1 MKRTSIK
8 LVIFIVSVVAIIGC
22 NEVKQDIE
30 QELVLRNVEELASS
44 SAVTPEGG
52 EFILEIYASQP
63 WSVEVDNAVTDWLG
77 ISPTGGE
84 AGEGYIVVSTEP
96 NLSVESRSASVRIS
110 CGDLQETFD
119 VIQNGIQED
128 GSYFVITPTL
138 FYLPSSE
145 SEFSVSISTNT
156 DYTIEIANPE
166 WITLES
172 EEGIKE
178 GELLFKVT
186 ENTDEIER
194 IGIVKF
200 MAGTETYDVKV
211 FQEAYSG
218 DSSTGVAYYH
228 RSLAMR
234 FTGDW
239 CGYCPNMAEGF
250 KLAQVLAPD
259 KIEVVN
265 FHDYRSG
272 LAFSPTEDLKSQYQ
286 VTGVPRGIV
295 DGRTSIR
302 NDDKYTIAYNV
313 TDAMWSTESNYPT
326 VSGISFTSSISGR
339 TLSADVTLHLKAAG
353 DYMVTVLVL
362 EDGIVGYQN
371 NYYGAVYYDYV
382 HDGIARIA
390 LSDMPGDS
398 FSAESGNV
406 TKTFSY
412 SAEIPSNYNI
422 DNLRI
427 LVYVHR
433 AYGSQPV
440 ISSGDYGD
448 YYIDNSVSGK
458 AGENLDLVTVD

>member
-1 MKRTSIK
+1 MKKTSIK
-8 LVIFIVSVVAIIGC
+8 LIICIFSLIAITCC
-22 NEVKQDIE
+22 NEVRHDAE

-44 SAVTPEGG
+44 RAVTPEGG
-52 EFILEIYASQP
+52 EFILEVYASMP
-63 WSVEVDNAVTDWLG
+63 WSVETADSGSGWLEV
-77 ISPTGGE
+77 SPTGGD
-84 AGEGYIVVSTEP
+84 AGEGCIVVSTEP
-96 NLSVESRSASVRIS
+96 NLSVEPRSASVRIS
-110 CGDLQETFD
+110 CGDIRETFD
-119 VIQNGIQED
+119 VVQNGIQED
-128 GSYFVITPTL
+128 GDYFIITPTS
-138 FYLPSSE
+138 FYLPVSE
-145 SEFSVSISTNT
+145 SEFTVSISTNM
-156 DYTIEIANPE
+156 DYTLEIANPE
-166 WITLES
+166 WITLVS
-172 EEGIKE
+172 GEGTRN
-178 GELLFKVT
+178 GDLVFSVT
-186 ENTDEIER
+186 ENTEAVER
-194 IGIVKF
+194 IGIVRF
-200 MAGTETYDVKV
+200 MAGTGSYDVRV
-211 FQEAYSG
+211 FQEAYTG
-218 DSSTGVAYYH
+218 DTPTGKAFYH

-250 KLAQVLAPD
+250 KLAQELAPD

-272 LAFSPTEDLKSQYQ
+272 LAFSPTEDLKNQYR
-286 VTGVPRGIV
+286 VTGVPTGIV
-295 DGRTSIR
+295 DGRTSVR

-313 TDAMWSTESNYPT
+313 TEAMRSTESNYPT
-326 VSGISFTSSISGR
+326 VSGISFTSSVSGR
-339 TLSADVTLHLKAAG
+339 TLSADITLHLKAAG

-382 HDGIARIA
+382 HDGVARIA

-412 SAEIPSNYNI
+412 STEIPSDYNI

-440 ISSGDYGD
+440 VSSGDYGD
-448 YYIDNSVSGK
+448 YYIDNCVSGK

>member
-8 LVIFIVSVVAIIGC
+8 LIICVISIVALIGC
-22 NEVKQDIE
+22 NETEHDME

-44 SAVTPEGG
+44 RAVTPDGG
-52 EFILEIYASQP
+52 EFILEIYSSQP
-63 WSVEVDNAVTDWLG
+63 WSVEVDNSVSDWLS
-77 ISPTGGE
+77 ISPAGGE

-96 NLSVESRSASVRIS
+96 NLSAGSRSASVRIF
-110 CGDLQETFD
+110 CGEISETFD
-119 VIQNGIQED
+119 IVQNGMPED
-128 GSYFVITPTL
+128 GNYFVITPTL

-145 SEFSVSISTNT
+145 SEFTVSISTNI

-166 WITLES
+166 WITLVS
-172 EEGIKE
+172 GEGVKE
-178 GELLFKVT
+178 GELIFKVT
-186 ENTDEIER
+186 ENTEAIER
-194 IGIVKF
+194 IGIIDF
-200 MAGTETYDVKV
+200 SAGTESYDVKV

-218 DSSTGVAYYH
+218 DSSTGEAYYH

-250 KLAQVLAPD
+250 KYAQILAPD

-265 FHDYRSG
+265 FHDSRSG

-286 VTGVPRGIV
+286 VSGVPTGIV

-339 TLSADVTLHLKAAG
+339 TLSADVTVHLKAAG
-353 DYMVTVLVL
+353 DYMVTVMVL

-371 NYYGAVYYDYV
+371 NYYGEVYYDYV
-382 HDGIARIA
+382 HDGVARIA

-398 FSAESGNV
+398 FSAESGNI

-458 AGENLDLVTVD
+458 AGENLDLVTVE